1 MGLKKIGGN
10 DQMRKNIITQGSE
23 VAISPEINWLDLP
36 NIARVEITSEEENHQ
51 IESALNPFGGRGWRA
66 AEPGR
71 QVIRLLF
78 DQPPH
83 IRRIHLVF
91 HENEL
96 QRTQEFVLRWS
107 PDEGQSYQEIVRQQY
122 TFAPPGSSQEIE
134 DYSVE
139 LFGMTALE
147 LIIIPDISGGD
158 VHASLA
164 RMRLA

>member
-1 MGLKKIGGN
+1 
-10 DQMRKNIITQGSE
+10 
-23 VAISPEINWLDLP
+23 
-36 NIARVEITSEEENHQ
+36 
-51 IESALNPFGGRGWRA
+51 
-66 AEPGR
+66 
-71 QVIRLLF
+71 
-78 DQPPH
+78 
-83 IRRIHLVF
+83 VF

>member
-1 MGLKKIGGN
+1 
-10 DQMRKNIITQGSE
+10 MRKAIITQGSD
-23 VAISPEINWLDLP
+23 VSTSPEINWLDLP

-51 IESALNPFGGRGWRA
+51 IESALNPFGGHGWRA

-96 QRTQEFVLRWS
+96 QRNQEFVLRWS
-107 PDEGQSYQEIVRQQY
+107 PYDGQSYQEIVRQQY
-122 TFAPPGSSQEIE
+122 TFAPPDSYQEIE
-134 DYSVE
+134 DYNVE
-139 LFGMTALE
+139 LFGVTVLE
-147 LIIIPDISGGD
+147 LIIIPDIRGNN